1 MSEKIILDSIN
12 ENGCFSIRRKDGTR
26 RAFTPGEWDILNDF
40 IPSIETEYPEICN
53 TINEL
58 WTPAVITAWN
68 NIQAENANNMFY
80 ITPTLEQARKDK
92 ISESKQRL
100 AVFLEENPLPS
111 NVHGGKTA
119 LYNVTAEKQ
128 SLLTS
133 TMLMAQGA
141 AMANIPYEISW
152 NAVGETC
159 EIWTM
164 AELQQLAFE
173 IAHYVK
179 PFVSHQRT
187 LEANINKCE
196 TVEDV
201 MAIEIDYV
209 SVLSQ

>member
-1 MSEKIILDSIN
+1 MYTITLA
-12 ENGCFSIRRKDGTR
+12 DGTQLKKLELNGNNYI
-26 RAFTPGEWDILNDF
+26 APNIVKDSMFKDNLSIVTISDGENTETYYNMTLIQNTTYDDGKSWFILA
-40 IPSIETEYPEICN
+40 PSNVNY
-53 TINEL
+53 
-58 WTPAVITAWN
+58 
-68 NIQAENANNMFY
+68 
-80 ITPTLEQARKDK
+80 TLEELCKTK
-92 ISESKQRL
+92 TSESKQKL

-111 NVHGGKTA
+111 NVHGGKLA

-141 AMANIPYEISW
+141 VMANIPYEISW

-159 EIWTM
+159 ETWTM

-209 SVLSQ
+209 SVLAGM